1 MSKHTKCLPQHLG
14 YRKHSRS
21 ISSYP
26 TANKVLIHIRCLV
39 IVVTDTAVS
48 TTPVGDDTTLMSQ
61 IRKLRLSE
69 VAQGWSGDAG
79 QVCLVLLEESRG
91 EMSAPARV

>member
-1 MSKHTKCLPQHLG
+1 MSKHTKCLPQHLR

-39 IVVTDTAVS
+39 IVVTDPAVS

-61 IRKLRLSE
+61 IRKQ
-69 VAQGWSGDAG
+69 AQRGCTGLEWGFRPGMSGSLG
-79 QVCLVLLEESRG
+79 RISW
-91 EMSAPARV
+91 